1 MRQPTALEI
10 VAFMAENRDLDNV
23 YEAYRYWIIYHKME
37 CPLEANRRLDE
48 GNENHILCG
57 CKEE

>member
-37 CPLEANRRLDE
+37 CPLEANRR
-48 GNENHILCG
+48 
-57 CKEE
+57 EE